1 MQGYTGF
8 CTIRISRGYI
18 TKEVGSLT
26 DMDNKEANTIKG
38 TDKGFAVSAA
48 MVIASAVLWGLY
60 GTFVTILTS
69 MGLARNA
76 LVFLRMLGTSLPV
89 GLLIC
94 ATDRNA
100 FRVRKEDIPLFIC
113 NGLFSLLFF
122 TFCYTAAI
130 KVTKIATAAAL
141 LYTAPAIVMVL
152 SAILFHEK
160 MNARKIFCCLLAV
173 AGCAFASGLGGELF
187 AGGILSGSAGSAGS
201 AASAAASNSSL
212 ITPTGLLLGLG
223 AGLGYA
229 LYSIFSRIILNRGYS
244 VYTNVFYSFGV
255 AMLGFLVLSVMDG
268 SIGQVFDSPSRTAL
282 ALLCGLLTG
291 SMAYVL
297 YTAGMKGMETSRA
310 AQLTTIEPVTAA
322 LLGSLLF
329 HQPLSFWEIVG
340 IVMVVGSVVLMNAG
354 Q

>member
-1 MQGYTGF
+1 MDHTEV
-8 CTIRISRGYI
+8 TINHNAGKSFAISA
-18 TKEVGSLT
+18 S
-26 DMDNKEANTIKG
+26 
-38 TDKGFAVSAA
+38 
-48 MVIASAVLWGLY
+48 MVIASAILWGLY

-69 MGLARNA
+69 MGLSRNA
-76 LVFLRMLGTSLPV
+76 LVFLRMLGTSIPV

-94 ATDRNA
+94 ATDRRA
-100 FRVRKEDIPLFIC
+100 FRVRRTDFPLFIC

-160 MNARKIFCCLLAV
+160 MNARKVFCCLLAV
-173 AGCAFASGLGGELF
+173 VGCAFASGLGGELF
-187 AGGILSGSAGSAGS
+187 AGG
-201 AASAAASNSSL
+201 AASGSL
-212 ITPTGLLLGLG
+212 ITPAGLLLGLG

-255 AMLGFLVLSVMDG
+255 AMLGFFVLSVMDG
-268 SIGQVFDSPSRTAL
+268 SIGQVAESPSRTAL

-291 SMAYVL
+291 SFAYVL
-297 YTAGMKGMETSRA
+297 YTTGMKGMETSRA

-329 HQPLSFWEIVG
+329 HQPLSLWEIAG

-354 Q
+354 A

>member
-8 CTIRISRGYI
+8 CTIRISHGYI

-69 MGLARNA
+69 MGLDRNA

-100 FRVRKEDIPLFIC
+100 FRVRRADIPLFIC

-152 SAILFHEK
+152 SAVLFHER
-160 MNARKIFCCLLAV
+160 MNARKVFCCLLAV
-173 AGCAFASGLGGELF
+173 AGCAFASGLDGELF
-187 AGGILSGSAGSAGS
+187 AGGAASG
-201 AASAAASNSSL
+201 SAAASNGSL

-255 AMLGFLVLSVMDG
+255 AMLGFLVLSVMEG
-268 SIGQVFDSPSRTAL
+268 SIGQVVESPSRTAL

-291 SMAYVL
+291 SLAYVL

-329 HQPLSFWEIVG
+329 HQPLSLWEIVG

-354 Q
+354 S

>member
-1 MQGYTGF
+1 MDHTEV
-8 CTIRISRGYI
+8 TINHNAGKSFAISA
-18 TKEVGSLT
+18 S
-26 DMDNKEANTIKG
+26 
-38 TDKGFAVSAA
+38 
-48 MVIASAVLWGLY
+48 MVIASAILWGLY

-69 MGLARNA
+69 MGLSRNA
-76 LVFLRMLGTSLPV
+76 LVFLRMLGTSIPV

-94 ATDRNA
+94 ATDRKA
-100 FRVRKEDIPLFIC
+100 FRVRKADIPLFLC
-113 NGLFSLLFF
+113 NGLLSLLFF

-152 SAILFHEK
+152 SAVLFRET
-160 MNARKIFCCLLAV
+160 MNARKVFCCLLAV
-173 AGCAFASGLGGELF
+173 VGCAFASGLGGELF
-187 AGGILSGSAGSAGS
+187 AGG
-201 AASAAASNSSL
+201 AASGSL
-212 ITPTGLLLGLG
+212 ITPAGLLLGLG

-255 AMLGFLVLSVMDG
+255 AMLGFFVLSVMDG
-268 SIGQVFDSPSRTAL
+268 SIGQVWESPSRTAL

-291 SMAYVL
+291 SFAYVL
-297 YTAGMKGMETSRA
+297 YTTGMKGMETSRA

-354 Q
+354 A

>member
-1 MQGYTGF
+1 MDHTEV
-8 CTIRISRGYI
+8 TINHNAGKSFAISA
-18 TKEVGSLT
+18 S
-26 DMDNKEANTIKG
+26 
-38 TDKGFAVSAA
+38 
-48 MVIASAVLWGLY
+48 MVIASAILWGLY

-69 MGLARNA
+69 MGLSRNA
-76 LVFLRMLGTSLPV
+76 LVFLRMLGTSIPV

-94 ATDRNA
+94 ATDRKA
-100 FRVRKEDIPLFIC
+100 FRVRKADIPLFLC
-113 NGLFSLLFF
+113 NGLLSLLFF

-160 MNARKIFCCLLAV
+160 MNARKVFCCLLAV
-173 AGCAFASGLGGELF
+173 VGCAFASGLGGELF
-187 AGGILSGSAGSAGS
+187 AGG
-201 AASAAASNSSL
+201 AASGSL
-212 ITPTGLLLGLG
+212 ITPAGLLLGLG

-255 AMLGFLVLSVMDG
+255 AMLGFFVLSVMDG
-268 SIGQVFDSPSRTAL
+268 SIGQVAESPSRTAL

-291 SMAYVL
+291 SFAYVL
-297 YTAGMKGMETSRA
+297 YTTGMKGMETSRA

-329 HQPLSFWEIVG
+329 HQPLSLWEIAG

>member
-1 MQGYTGF
+1 
-8 CTIRISRGYI
+8 
-18 TKEVGSLT
+18 
-26 DMDNKEANTIKG
+26 MDTKEANTIKG

-48 MVIASAVLWGLY
+48 MVIVSAVLWGLY
-60 GTFVTILTS
+60 GTFVTILT
-69 MGLARNA
+69 A
-76 LVFLRMLGTSLPV
+76 
-89 GLLIC
+89 
-94 ATDRNA
+94 
-100 FRVRKEDIPLFIC
+100 DIPLFIC

-187 AGGILSGSAGSAGS
+187 AGDVLSGSA
-201 AASAAASNSSL
+201 AASSGSL
-212 ITPTGLLLGLG
+212 ITPAGLLLGLG

-268 SIGQVFDSPSRTAL
+268 SVGQVFDSPSRTAL

-329 HQPLSFWEIVG
+329 HQPLSVWEIVG

-354 Q
+354 A

>member
-1 MQGYTGF
+1 MDHTEV
-8 CTIRISRGYI
+8 TINHNAGKSFAISA
-18 TKEVGSLT
+18 S
-26 DMDNKEANTIKG
+26 
-38 TDKGFAVSAA
+38 
-48 MVIASAVLWGLY
+48 MVIASAILWGLY

-69 MGLARNA
+69 MGLSRNA
-76 LVFLRMLGTSLPV
+76 LVFLRMLGTSIPV

-94 ATDRNA
+94 ATDRKT
-100 FRVRKEDIPLFIC
+100 FRVRKADIPLFLC
-113 NGLFSLLFF
+113 NGLLSLLFF
-122 TFCYTAAI
+122 TSCYTAAI

-152 SAILFHEK
+152 SAVLFHEK
-160 MNARKIFCCLLAV
+160 MNARKVFCCLLAV
-173 AGCAFASGLGGELF
+173 VGCAFASGLGGELF
-187 AGGILSGSAGSAGS
+187 AGG
-201 AASAAASNSSL
+201 AASGSL
-212 ITPTGLLLGLG
+212 ITPAGLLLGLG

-255 AMLGFLVLSVMDG
+255 AMLGFFVLSVMDG
-268 SIGQVFDSPSRTAL
+268 SIGQVAESPSRTAL

-291 SMAYVL
+291 SFAYVL
-297 YTAGMKGMETSRA
+297 YTTGMKGMETSRA

-340 IVMVVGSVVLMNAG
+340 IVMVVGSVVLMNKG
-354 Q
+354 V

>member
-1 MQGYTGF
+1 
-8 CTIRISRGYI
+8 
-18 TKEVGSLT
+18 
-26 DMDNKEANTIKG
+26 MDNIKATTIKG
-38 TDKGFAVSAA
+38 SDKGFAVSAA

-69 MGLARNA
+69 MGLSRNA
-76 LVFLRMLGTSLPV
+76 LVFLRMVGTSLPV

-94 ATDRNA
+94 STDRKA
-100 FRVRKEDIPLFIC
+100 FRVRKADIPLFIC

-160 MNARKIFCCLLAV
+160 MNARKVFCCLLAV

-187 AGGILSGSAGSAGS
+187 AGGALSGSAGSAATSSG
-201 AASAAASNSSL
+201 SL
-212 ITPTGLLLGLG
+212 ITPAGLLLGLG

-255 AMLGFLVLSVMDG
+255 AMIGFLVLSVMEG
-268 SIGQVFDSPSRTAL
+268 SIGQVWENPSRTAL

-291 SMAYVL
+291 SFAYVL

-329 HQPLSFWEIVG
+329 HQPLSVWEIVG

-354 Q
+354 A